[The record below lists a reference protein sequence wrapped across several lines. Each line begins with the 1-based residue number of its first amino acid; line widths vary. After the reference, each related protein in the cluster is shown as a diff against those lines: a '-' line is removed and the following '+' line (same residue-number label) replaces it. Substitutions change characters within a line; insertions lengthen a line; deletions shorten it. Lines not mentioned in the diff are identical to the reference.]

1 MEKVVTLPALV
12 ASPQR
17 QDWMPAIVSEV
28 TFSRTKYSVDHRAT
42 GVLFL
47 MTTPV
52 VTSFFYLEDH
62 RPAFSGAG
70 PVSSVWLLFVKPG

>member
-1 MEKVVTLPALV
+1 
-12 ASPQR
+12 
-17 QDWMPAIVSEV
+17 MPAIVSEV

-52 VTSFFYLEDH
+52 GSSFFYLEDH
-62 RPAFSGAG
+62 RPAAFSGAG
-70 PVSSVWLLFVKPG
+70 PVLSVW